1 MKIQAI
7 PNRPWKKV
15 GNDLSTANHTN
26 SLIITGCSI
35 DFWEPTDFLDLELL
49 RIEKQNI
56 WAEMEYQ
63 TVQFNIMDF
72 SVITTGLYNLP
83 KKRN

>member
-7 PNRPWKKV
+7 PKRPWKKV

-26 SLIITGCSI
+26 SLITGCSV
-35 DFWEPTDFLDLELL
+35 DFWDLTGFLDLELL
-49 RIEKQNI
+49 QIKKQII

-63 TVQFNIMDF
+63 TVQFKIIDL
-72 SVITTGLYNLP
+72 SVFTVGLYNLP
-83 KKRN
+83 